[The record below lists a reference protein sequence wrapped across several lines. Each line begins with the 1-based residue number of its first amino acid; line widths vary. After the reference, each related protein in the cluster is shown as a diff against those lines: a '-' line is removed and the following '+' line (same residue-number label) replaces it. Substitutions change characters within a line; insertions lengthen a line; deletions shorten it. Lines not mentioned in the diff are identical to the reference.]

1 MENKPIDEKEPV
13 EENMEQEID
22 EREEQEPEKKIGFK
36 KQKAETEEK
45 DADWKKVESI
55 VDAAKEVYQSG
66 KSNFREVIESMIA
79 TLGDLLASEV
89 GSSNLGGLYGG
100 PQMDIPAEPEPKP
113 GEETE

>member
-22 EREEQEPEKKIGFK
+22 EQEEQEAEKKIGLK
-36 KQKAETEEK
+36 KQKAEAGEK

-79 TLGDLLASEV
+79 TLGDLLASED
-89 GSSNLGGLYGG
+89 GSGSLGGLYGG
-100 PQMDIPAEPEPKP
+100 PQMDIPADSESKPE
-113 GEETE
+113 EETE